1 MNRSLS
7 RSNNFPVVFFT
18 FVLLFLFVQH
28 SKAQV
33 DPIDKT
39 GLAFGGYDLV
49 SYFTSIRPL
58 KGSPEFTS
66 EINGARYL
74 FSSKDN
80 KAKFDANP
88 GMYMPQYEGYCA
100 LAIGTTMKKISI
112 DPETYKITDGK
123 LYLFFNGR
131 SFSGTVFNSLEPW
144 LKDEERLIT
153 KSDKNWPVVKSKKYK
168 HEN

>member
-1 MNRSLS
+1 MKRSLI
-7 RSNNFPVVFFT
+7 RSKLPVVVLT
-18 FVLLFLFVQH
+18 FVLLFLSVQP
-28 SKAQV
+28 SKSQV
-33 DPIDKT
+33 DPVDKT
-39 GLAFGGYDLV
+39 GLAIGGYDLV
-49 SYFTSIRPL
+49 SYFTSIKPL
-58 KGSPEFTS
+58 KGSPDFTS

-74 FSSKDN
+74 FSSKEN

-88 GMYMPQYEGYCA
+88 QMYMPQYEGYCA

-144 LKDEERLIT
+144 LEDEERLISR
-153 KSDKNWPVVKSKKYK
+153 SDKNWPMVKPKKYK
-168 HEN
+168 HKD